1 MKSRTTLVLVLIA
14 LVFGGLV
21 ALDHYKGTST
31 EDAQSKR
38 KRVLDFESKDIT
50 DLEIQVTNQVYALQK
65 SGDRWQIKQP
75 VDVRANYSTVSSI
88 LDEIEFA
95 QRTRTITEKEL
106 VGAKLADFG
115 LENPRLRL
123 TLRGKKGVMA
133 LLVGNETPTKDGV
146 YAQVQ
151 GDKDL
156 LVAPKSIYERL
167 NHTLDD
173 LRDRTVVDFLPAS
186 ATRIE
191 IKSADREIELAR
203 SSAATNAEPRWALT
217 RPLAARADQRKV
229 SELLADLSGLR
240 VTDFVSEDPRD
251 VHTYQLDEP
260 EREVTVWT
268 GESGMTVLFGRT
280 LTNDATKVYAKPKSA
295 DSIYT
300 IPSATAQKFA
310 VQANDLRD
318 PQVLAFAD
326 DDVHGI
332 EVLHG
337 TDRIS
342 LVHTDSTWRITT
354 PVVVAADETAV
365 QQLLAHLH
373 GLNARQFTADVA
385 TDLDKYGLAAPMAT
399 VSLRG
404 EGPNPLVQLLMGATD
419 ASNGVRFVKRADEP
433 FVYGVDTNIVSWLP
447 ENYLALR
454 SRFVADLK
462 ADEIVKLV
470 IEKNTGKEILQR
482 GADGKWELVE
492 PSRGVLDND
501 ALQRVLDAFA
511 TLRAEDFIR
520 EGRDNLA
527 EYGLDEPE
535 TTLVATVGDKTYTL
549 ALGKTAEPNK
559 KFALWADPTLVFS
572 ISTGA
577 ANTLAKTVAV
587 TMPAPPTVSGSTDM
601 PPATAVSPSGEVV
614 PPPPAPPTP
623 TNAPATQQ

>member
-1 MKSRTTLVLVLIA
+1 MKSRTTLVLVLVA

-38 KRVLDFESKDIT
+38 KRILDFESKDIT
-50 DLEIQVTNQVYALQK
+50 DLKIQLTNQVYALQK
-65 SGDRWQIKQP
+65 NGDQWQIKQP
-75 VDVRANYSTVSSI
+75 LDVRANYSTVSSI
-88 LDEIEFA
+88 LDELEFA

-106 VGAKLADFG
+106 EGVKLADFG

-123 TLRGKKGVMA
+123 TLQGKKGVMV
-133 LLVGNETPTKDGV
+133 LLVGNETPTKDEV

-151 GDKDL
+151 GAKDL

-173 LRDRTVVDFLPAS
+173 LRDRTVVDFQPAS

-191 IKSADREIELAR
+191 IKSADRVIEVAR

-217 RPLAARADQRKV
+217 RPLAARANQRKV
-229 SELLADLSGLR
+229 SELLADLSSLR

-268 GESGMTVLFGRT
+268 GESGMTVLFGRA
-280 LTNDATKVYAKPKSA
+280 LTNDATKVYAKPKST

-337 TDRIS
+337 TDGIS
-342 LVHTDSTWRITT
+342 LVHTDSTWRIVA
-354 PVVVAADETAV
+354 PVAAAADETAV
-365 QQLLAHLH
+365 QQLLGHLR
-373 GLNARQFTADVA
+373 GLSARQFTADVA

-399 VSLRG
+399 VSLHG
-404 EGPNPLVQLLMGATD
+404 EGSNPLAQLLMGATD

-447 ENYLALR
+447 DNYLALR
-454 SRFVADLK
+454 SHVVADMK

-470 IEKNTGKEILQR
+470 IEKNTGEQILQR
-482 GADGKWELVE
+482 GAEGKWKLVE
-492 PSRGVLDND
+492 PSQGVLDND
-501 ALQRVLDAFA
+501 ALQRVLDVLAS
-511 TLRAEDFIR
+511 LRAEDFIHD
-520 EGRDNLA
+520 GRDNLA
-527 EYGLDEPE
+527 EYGLDKPE
-535 TTLVATVGDKTYTL
+535 TTLIATAGDKTYTL
-549 ALGKTAEPNK
+549 ALGKMADPDK
-559 KFALWADPTLVFS
+559 KFALWADPALVFT
-572 ISTGA
+572 ISTA
-577 ANTLAKTVAV
+577 TANTLAKNVLLA
-587 TMPAPPTVSGSTDM
+587 MPAPPTVSGSTDM
-601 PPATAVSPSGEVV
+601 PPAIAVPPPGEVV
-614 PPPPAPPTP
+614 PPPPATPIP
-623 TNAPATQQ
+623 TNAPTTQQ

>member
-1 MKSRTTLVLVLIA
+1 MKSRTTLVLVLVA
-14 LVFGGLV
+14 LVLGGLV

-31 EDAQSKR
+31 EDAKGKR

-50 DLEIQVTNQVYALQK
+50 DLKIELTNQVYALQK
-65 SGDRWQIKQP
+65 SGDQWQIKQP
-75 VDVRANYSTVSSI
+75 LDVRANYSTVSSI
-88 LDEIEFA
+88 LDELEFA

-106 VGAKLADFG
+106 ESAKLADFG
-115 LENPRLRL
+115 LETPRIRL
-123 TLRGKKGVMA
+123 TLQNKKGVMV
-133 LLVGNETPTKDGV
+133 LLVGNETPTKDAV
-146 YAQVQ
+146 YAQLQ
-151 GDKDL
+151 GAKDV
-156 LVAPKSIYERL
+156 LVVPKSIYERL

-191 IKSADREIELAR
+191 IKSADRVIELAR

-217 RPLAARADQRKV
+217 RPLTARADQRKV

-240 VTDFVSEDPRD
+240 VADFVSEDPRD

-268 GESGMTVLFGRT
+268 GESGMTVLFGRA
-280 LTNDATKVYAKPKSA
+280 LTNDASKVYAKPKST

-300 IPSATAQKFA
+300 IPSTTAQKFA

-342 LVHTDSTWRITT
+342 LVQTDSTWRITA
-354 PVVVAADETAV
+354 PVAAAADAGAV
-365 QQLLAHLH
+365 QQLLGHLH
-373 GLNARQFTADVA
+373 SLSARQFTADVA
-385 TDLDKYGLAAPMAT
+385 TDLDKYGLAAPLAT

-404 EGPNPLVQLLMGATD
+404 EGPNPLAQLLMGATD
-419 ASNGVRFVKRADEP
+419 VSNGVRYVKRADEP

-454 SRFVADLK
+454 SRLVADLK
-462 ADEIVKLV
+462 ADDIVKLV
-470 IEKNTGKEILQR
+470 IEKNTGKVVLQR
-482 GADGKWELVE
+482 GTDGKWKLVE
-492 PSRGVLDND
+492 PSQGVLDND
-501 ALQRVLDAFA
+501 ALQHVLDTFA
-511 TLRAEDFIR
+511 TLHAEDFIR
-520 EGRDNLA
+520 EGRDNLP

-535 TTLVATVGDKTYTL
+535 TTLVATAGDKTYTL
-549 ALGKTAEPNK
+549 ALGKAEDPDK
-559 KFALWADPTLVFS
+559 KFALWADPILVFTL
-572 ISTGA
+572 STGA
-577 ANTLAKTVAV
+577 ANTLAKSVVV
-587 TMPAPPTVSGSTDM
+587 TMPAVAPALGLTDM
-601 PPATAVSPSGEVV
+601 PPATAVSPTGEVV
-614 PPPPAPPTP
+614 QPPPVTTAP
-623 TNAPATQQ
+623 TNEPAKQP